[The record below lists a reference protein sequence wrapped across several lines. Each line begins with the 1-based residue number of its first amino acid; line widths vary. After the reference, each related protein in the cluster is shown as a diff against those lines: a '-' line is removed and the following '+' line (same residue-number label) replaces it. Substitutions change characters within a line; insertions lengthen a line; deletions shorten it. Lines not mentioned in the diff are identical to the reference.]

1 MKQKMWV
8 LLTSFAALVLVQ
20 QQLLL
25 SRPPRLLSR
34 TPQPL
39 QSGSAALD
47 LRFSRPMQLGSVA
60 ADSQLQPDLLHRWQ
74 GENNLLRL
82 LIDANQR
89 IKASIQLTVAGQD
102 HRAQALPPQHWW
114 WDPRPWLLVNRQVD
128 GGDQLQVQSR
138 DGRWIPLSP
147 TLNQIQR
154 VVPLGNGKGAAL
166 IERDKDWKQRLFLL
180 PLLPRNIT
188 AHRDQLAAPKAGKL
202 MPLVPGQYL
211 FADLSSNLNGDL
223 LAQTGGFS
231 PGSGRT
237 ELIKADGQRRTL
249 EIKASGPIQ
258 LLPAGGGAVVPTF
271 NGLTLRPLI
280 ENYKTPQLL
289 PGARDL
295 GDFCQATGRAVLIRH
310 WPDYR
315 RSIELVIPGL
325 PPKQLW
331 LGEESVLAL
340 SCDNRGERV
349 WAVLGRRQDRRMQ
362 HELVLLD
369 GDGLVLGRRQLAP
382 WTFKP
387 RSMLQFDPVGEQL
400 LMTVTKPGLDAGR
413 AALMDATTLEWLKV
427 LPIRI
432 KEALWLSAG

>member
-1 MKQKMWV
+1 MKHNIGI
-8 LLTSFAALVLVQ
+8 LLTSFAVLALVQ

-25 SRPPRLLSR
+25 RRPPRLLSP

-47 LRFSRPMQLGSVA
+47 LRFSRPMQRGSVA
-60 ADSQLQPDLLHRWQ
+60 AASQLQPDLPHRWQ

-82 LIDANQR
+82 VIDANQK
-89 IKASIQLTVAGQD
+89 IKSSIQLTVAGQD
-102 HRAQALPPQHWW
+102 HRGQALPPQRWW
-114 WDPRPWLLVNRQVD
+114 WDPRPWLLVNRKVD
-128 GGDQLQVQSR
+128 GGDQLQLQAR
-138 DGRWIPLSP
+138 DGRWTPLGP

-154 VVPLGNGKGAAL
+154 VVPLGNGKGAAV
-166 IERDKDWKQRLFLL
+166 IETDKDWKQRLFLL
-180 PLLPRNIT
+180 PLLPRNIS
-188 AHRDQLAAPKAGKL
+188 ADRDQLASPKAGDL

-237 ELIKADGQRRTL
+237 ELIKADGQRRLL
-249 EIKASGPIQ
+249 EIKSSGPIH

-280 ENYKTPQLL
+280 DNGRPPQIL

-325 PPKQLW
+325 SPKQLW
-331 LGEESVLAL
+331 LGEESVMAL
-340 SCDNRGERV
+340 SCDNSGERI
-349 WAVLGRRQDRRMQ
+349 WAVLGRWQDRSSQ
-362 HELVLLD
+362 HEIVLLD
-369 GDGLVLGRRQLAP
+369 GDGNLLRRRPLAP
-382 WTFKP
+382 WTLKP
-387 RSMLQFDPVGEQL
+387 GSKLQFDSVGEQL
-400 LMTVTKPGLDAGR
+400 LMTVSKAGSDAGR
-413 AALMDATTLEWLKV
+413 PALMQATTLEWLEV
-427 LPIRI
+427 LPISI
-432 KEALWLSAG
+432 NDALWLPAG